1 MLDGLQDR
9 ISKLE
14 ALKNQAVSARSALMI
29 QVEAKESYI
38 EEIDARLNELIWVE
52 KELAESKAR

>member
-38 EEIDARLNELIWVE
+38 EEIDARLDELNWVK
-52 KELAESKAR
+52 KELAEPKVR

>member
-38 EEIDARLNELIWVE
+38 EELDARLDELIWVE

>member
-38 EEIDARLNELIWVE
+38 EEIDARLDELIWVE
-52 KELAESKAR
+52 KELAEPKVR

>member
-38 EEIDARLNELIWVE
+38 EEIDARLSELIWVE
-52 KELAESKAR
+52 KELAESKVR

>member
-38 EEIDARLNELIWVE
+38 EEIDARLDELIWVE
-52 KELAESKAR
+52 KELAKPKVR

>member
-1 MLDGLQDR
+1 MVDGLQDR

-14 ALKNQAVSARSALMI
+14 ALKNEAVSARSALMI

-52 KELAESKAR
+52 KQLAKPKVR

>member
-38 EEIDARLNELIWVE
+38 EELDARLDELIWVE
-52 KELAESKAR
+52 KELAEPKVR